1 MAHMDTIHDLGGKQG
16 FGPIP
21 VKTGD
26 APFTHDWERRMWGL
40 ARAGIAHDITI
51 DWFRHGIE
59 RMVPADYLTFAY
71 FNKWATNYLMLIID
85 NGAVTMDEALS
96 GHVDKP
102 DTAAGPLSL
111 AEVLEKNRDGHASF
125 ALDTGTAPAYATGDA
140 VTTRSHGTAG
150 HSRLPAYARGATGT
164 INTWHGA
171 HALPDQGAKGIH
183 KGDHLYTVEF
193 AATDLWG
200 ERANA
205 RDTVT
210 LELWESYFVR
220 P

>member
-85 NGAVTMDEALS
+85 NGRWPKRSRWAPHRPKRCPA

-102 DTAAGPLSL
+102 DTAAALSGLSL
-111 AEVLEKNRDGHASF
+111 AEVAGKKPGRPCQMIRF
-125 ALDTGTAPAYATGDA
+125 ALDTGTATGL
-140 VTTRSHGTAG
+140 RNRRCG
-150 HSRLPAYARGATGT
+150 R
-164 INTWHGA
+164 
-171 HALPDQGAKGIH
+171 
-183 KGDHLYTVEF
+183 
-193 AATDLWG
+193 
-200 ERANA
+200 
-205 RDTVT
+205 
-210 LELWESYFVR
+210 
-220 P
+220 